1 VSQVPVQIVIAAFQ
15 DENAAGHALD
25 QLDRAQHDKLIHIR
39 NAAVVRR
46 DSNNKLHVSETR
58 DWSGKRG
65 LAVGGLLGAAVGIL
79 AGPIG
84 LAAGAGAA
92 IGGLAARLRD
102 SGFSDDRLRRIG
114 DGLLPGTSVLVAV
127 IEHSWVEQ
135 AERMLAEA
143 GADVV
148 TESIRTDIAH
158 ELEAGHEVV
167 LTAVDTGEMVA
178 VERTS
183 TSSGH
188 AEVTGFAMTD
198 TEIAGYAADITTTP
212 SDEAAGT
219 DATQPPAQT
228 TDESKASET
237 SRPATN

>member
-1 VSQVPVQIVIAAFQ
+1 MSQTPVQVVIAAFQ
-15 DENAAGHALD
+15 DENTAKQALD
-25 QLDRAQHDKLIHIR
+25 QLDRAQRDRIIHIQ
-39 NAAVVRR
+39 NAAVLRR
-46 DSNNKLHVSETR
+46 DHDGKLHVSETR

-79 AGPIG
+79 AGPVG

-114 DGLLPGTSVLVAV
+114 DGLLPGTSALVAV
-127 IEHSWVEQ
+127 IEHTWVDQ

-148 TESIRTDIAH
+148 AEAVRTDIAH

-167 LTAVDTGEMVA
+167 LTAVDTGDTLA
-178 VERTS
+178 AERLS
-183 TSSGH
+183 MSDDR
-188 AEVTGFAMTD
+188 AEVTGTAVTAD
-198 TEIAGYAADITTTP
+198 EATVYAAEVTSTTTGAGGATGQPTP
-212 SDEAAGT
+212 STPKTGDQ
-219 DATQPPAQT
+219 AT
-228 TDESKASET
+228 
-237 SRPATN
+237 

>member
-1 VSQVPVQIVIAAFQ
+1 MSQIPVQIVVAAFQ
-15 DENAAGHALD
+15 DEYSAKNALD

-39 NAAVVRR
+39 NAAVLRR
-46 DSNNKLHVSETR
+46 DSENKLHVSETK

-65 LAVGGLLGAAVGIL
+65 LAVGGLLGATVGIL

-114 DGLLPGTSVLVAV
+114 DGLTPGTSALVAV

-178 VERTS
+178 AGRIS
-183 TSSGH
+183 TSGDQ

-198 TEIAGYAADITTTP
+198 TEVAGFTADITTT
-212 SDEAAGT
+212 SSV
-219 DATQPPAQT
+219 DATGTNATPPSTQT
-228 TDESKASET
+228 TGESPASGT
-237 SRPATN
+237 SRPATS

>member
-1 VSQVPVQIVIAAFQ
+1 MSQVPVQIVIAAFQ
-15 DENAAGHALD
+15 DEHSAKGALD
-25 QLDRAQHDKLIHIR
+25 QLDRAQHDKLIVIR
-39 NAAVVRR
+39 NAAVLRR
-46 DSNNKLHVSETR
+46 DSSNTLHVSETK

-102 SGFSDDRLRRIG
+102 SGFSDDQLRRIG
-114 DGLLPGTSVLVAV
+114 DGLTPGTSVLVAV

-143 GADVV
+143 GANVV
-148 TESIRTDIAH
+148 TESIRSDIAH

-167 LTAVDTGEMVA
+167 LTAIDTGDSFA
-178 VERTS
+178 AQRIS
-183 TSSGH
+183 TSPGQADVTGMMMTDTDVVGYA
-188 AEVTGFAMTD
+188 AEVTTA
-198 TEIAGYAADITTTP
+198 TTTGEP
-212 SDEAAGT
+212 DTTQKRQS
-219 DATQPPAQT
+219 AT
-228 TDESKASET
+228 S
-237 SRPATN
+237 

>member
-1 VSQVPVQIVIAAFQ
+1 MSQIPVQIVIAAFQ
-15 DENAAGHALD
+15 DENSAKRGLD
-25 QLDRAQHDKLIHIR
+25 QLDRAQHDKLIVIR
-39 NAAVVRR
+39 NAAVLRR
-46 DSNNKLHVSETR
+46 DTSNKLHVSETR

-102 SGFSDDRLRRIG
+102 SGFSDDQLRRIG
-114 DGLLPGTSVLVAV
+114 DGLTPGTSVLVAV

-148 TESIRTDIAH
+148 TESIRSDIAH

-167 LTAVDTGEMVA
+167 LTAVDTGDSFA
-178 VERTS
+178 AQRIS
-183 TSSGH
+183 TSPGQADVTGMMMTDSEVVGYA
-188 AEVTGFAMTD
+188 AEVT
-198 TEIAGYAADITTTP
+198 TTTTAGE
-212 SDEAAGT
+212 SDT
-219 DATQPPAQT
+219 TQ
-228 TDESKASET
+228 T
-237 SRPATN
+237 SQPATS